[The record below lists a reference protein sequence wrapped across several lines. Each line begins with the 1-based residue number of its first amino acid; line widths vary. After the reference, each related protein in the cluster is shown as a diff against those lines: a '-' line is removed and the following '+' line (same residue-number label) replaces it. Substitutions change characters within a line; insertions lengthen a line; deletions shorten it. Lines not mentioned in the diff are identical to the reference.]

1 MCVTATLHCV
11 HHLQV
16 LSVVA
21 QQLLTI
27 QNALRANLDKFWF
40 EGRPIKLQQ
49 TCGVFSKCSWLQI
62 RPCMALTVYR
72 CLVASFL
79 QGQFGWAQRHPLY
92 DTGGLACDMHTP
104 SCICMHCT
112 TRAQVQLEVDVLE
125 QPAATTFPLLSPC
138 CTVTMNPGY
147 AGRTEL
153 PDNLKVGD
161 PC

>member
-1 MCVTATLHCV
+1 MQLALSQALHGTDS
-11 HHLQV
+11 LP
-16 LSVVA
+16 L
-21 QQLLTI
+21 
-27 QNALRANLDKFWF
+27 
-40 EGRPIKLQQ
+40 
-49 TCGVFSKCSWLQI
+49 
-62 RPCMALTVYR
+62 PCCFIV
-72 CLVASFL
+72 L
-79 QGQFGWAQRHPLY
+79 QGLFGWAQRHPLY

-161 PC
+161 PCQSSAPAHLKTSSCVHAVCI